1 VRQFGS
7 TGFRLWNLSLPAKA
21 LYTAFCFL
29 TLLGIGSSML
39 YYEDLVGPT
48 SAGIRRYYGKDGEP
62 PAAPAVSPPTVVPG
76 AAARAS
82 NGEPSTGPA
91 IELPPDTVNEAQEP
105 LVVTVTYRKLLEVT
119 HFHLFT
125 MPVVFLIVGHL
136 FLATALADRTK
147 FSWMVAGGASVTLHL
162 AAPWLVHYVSSR
174 LAWLYALSGLAL
186 FVTMAVLTVYPAL
199 VMWRTPPRRREEA
212 EGP

>member
-7 TGFRLWNLSLPAKA
+7 PGFRLWNLSLPAKA
-21 LYTAFCFL
+21 LYTAFCLL

-48 SAGIRRYYGKDGEP
+48 RAGIRRYYGKDGEAAEPSAPLPQAP
-62 PAAPAVSPPTVVPG
+62 PGGP
-76 AAARAS
+76 ARAPNAES
-82 NGEPSTGPA
+82 SGGPA
-91 IELPPDTVNEAQEP
+91 IELPPETASETQAP
-105 LVVTVTYRKLLEVT
+105 LVVAVTYRKLLEVT

-147 FSWMVAGGASVTLHL
+147 FAWMVAGGVAVTLHL
-162 AAPWLVHYVSSR
+162 AAPWLIHYVSSG
-174 LAWLYALSGLAL
+174 LAWLYALSGIAL
-186 FVTMAVLTVYPAL
+186 FVTMTVLTIYPAV
-199 VMWRTPPRRREEA
+199 VMWRTPPRRRDDA
-212 EGP
+212 DGP

>member
-1 VRQFGS
+1 MRQFGS

-21 LYTAFCFL
+21 LYSAFCFL
-29 TLLGIGSSML
+29 TLLGIASSML

-48 SAGIRRYYGKDGEP
+48 SAGIRRYYGKDVESPG
-62 PAAPAVSPPTVVPG
+62 APAGLPTVAPG
-76 AAARAS
+76 AAARAP

-91 IELPPDTVNEAQEP
+91 IELPPETVNEAPEP

-136 FLATALADRTK
+136 FLATALGDRTK
-147 FSWMVAGGASVTLHL
+147 FSWMVAGGTAVTLHL
-162 AAPWLVHYVSSR
+162 AAPWLIHYVSSR
-174 LAWLYALSGLAL
+174 LAWLYALSGIGL
-186 FVTMAVLTVYPAL
+186 FVTMAVLTVYPAV
-199 VMWRTPPRRREEA
+199 VMWRTPPRRREEG